1 MPSCGVRVGASSE
14 YNSVERSDAYT
25 SYLSCV
31 VSCLN
36 ESAVSSREKCGLLRV
51 VSTQS
56 FYANFACPPSPVA
69 ANLFFTAIPLLRAVF
84 ITLGSLDNHCHGT
97 RITPVVG

>member
-31 VSCLN
+31 VSCLKN
-36 ESAVSSREKCGLLRV
+36 RSLLGKKWLV
-51 VSTQS
+51 E
-56 FYANFACPPSPVA
+56 
-69 ANLFFTAIPLLRAVF
+69 
-84 ITLGSLDNHCHGT
+84 G
-97 RITPVVG
+97 RINSIVLC